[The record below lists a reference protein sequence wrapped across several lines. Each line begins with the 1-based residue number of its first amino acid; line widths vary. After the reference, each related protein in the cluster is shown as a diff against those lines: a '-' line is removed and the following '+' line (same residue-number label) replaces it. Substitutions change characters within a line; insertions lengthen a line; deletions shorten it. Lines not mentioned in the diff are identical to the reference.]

1 MLSDGARVCRHVAE
15 GAASILHAR
24 RMAEG
29 SPSEAEWHFWC
40 RVGAHEAGEDRLFAL
55 EEVVA
60 RDPSAVEI
68 VLHPRGTGL
77 ERAGPQARWHTEAGP
92 LLFPSRPSRRFP
104 KLEPRYPP
112 RPGEPLDAGDLA
124 ALADVADRG
133 YHVVHSPAGAAPPL
147 AHTIGLFR
155 GFDHAELCVLGE
167 PPGGGP
173 ALVER
178 LATEVRRGARLE
190 PGNVVDEALLGWP
203 VALVEVSPRQHAEL
217 LPLAVWYHGG
227 ARFPVVQAVWPDG
240 AGRFPW
246 ERWAARDL
254 REDQPIL
261 AERDPA

>member
-15 GAASILHAR
+15 GAAPILHALR
-24 RMAEG
+24 LDAG
-29 SPSEAEWHFWC
+29 AAGEAEWRFWC
-40 RVGAHEAGEDRLFAL
+40 GARAHDAAEDRLFAL

-77 ERAGPQARWHTEAGP
+77 ERDGPQARWHTEEGP
-92 LLFPSRPSRRFP
+92 LLFPARPSRRFP
-104 KLEPRYPP
+104 TLEPRYPP

-124 ALADVADRG
+124 VLADIAERG
-133 YHVVHSPAGAAPPL
+133 YHVVRSPEGSAPAL
-147 AHTIGLFR
+147 AHSIGLFH
-155 GFDHAELCVLGE
+155 GFDHAEICVLGE
-167 PPGGGP
+167 PPGGGHT
-173 ALVER
+173 LVER
-178 LATEVRRGARLE
+178 LAAEVQRGARLE
-190 PGNVVDEALLGWP
+190 PGQVVAESLLGWP
-203 VALVEVSPRQHAEL
+203 VALVAVSPRQHAEL

-227 ARFPVVQAVWPDG
+227 VRFPVVQAVWPDS

>member
-1 MLSDGARVCRHVAE
+1 MISDGARVCRHVAE
-15 GAASILHAR
+15 GAAPILHAHR
-24 RMAEG
+24 ADQGRPG
-29 SPSEAEWHFWC
+29 DAEWRFWC
-40 RVGAHEAGEDRLFAL
+40 GALAHDAGEDRLFAL

-77 ERAGPQARWHTEAGP
+77 ERAGPQGRWHTEAGP
-92 LLFPSRPSRRFP
+92 LLFPPRPSRRFP
-104 KLEPRYPP
+104 RLEPRYPP

-124 ALADVADRG
+124 VLADVAERG
-133 YHVVHSPAGAAPPL
+133 FHVVRSPEGSEPAL
-147 AHTIGLFR
+147 AHSIGLFH
-155 GFDHAELCVLGE
+155 GYDHAEICVAGE

-173 ALVER
+173 SLVER
-178 LATEVRRGARLE
+178 LATAVQRGARLE
-190 PGNVVDEALLGWP
+190 PGAFVEDAPLGRP
-203 VALVEVSPRQHAEL
+203 IAIVAVSPRQHAEL

-227 ARFPVVQAVWPDG
+227 ARFPVVQAVWPDE

-261 AERDPA
+261 SERDPA